1 MADIKPGLEA
11 VTATVEP
18 KEELGVQTGTKA
30 KPIVASESVLETM
43 KQLRDKK
50 QAANNYWLED
60 LKDAY
65 AWWGG
70 VNPNADLAL
79 RAQVRASQQKEL
91 SDLNTGIA
99 GQQNAIANRDAFF
112 GRQAPTQATTQPS
125 SATVA
130 PITGKAPTVMGGTS
144 QSNINIPQAKAGAA
158 ELNQQT
164 GGILGLIKDPALQ
177 TAIGFQ
183 YLTDPQKATGEI
195 MNFLAKQAEDPTAVK
210 ELRALISSG
219 AIKPTAI
226 NQAILVKILGPGAF
240 NTTDVQDSMGFT
252 KKAFPL
258 DIAGSYINKQAPIQA
273 RPPIVSGGVPTP
285 PVGGVPPAALGGGT
299 PLPPAAL
306 GGGAPP
312 VVGGGVPP
320 VVGGGAPPM
329 PPPVQARPPMPAPT
343 MAPPVQAPPVM
354 PTRPPV
360 PVATPAAAP
369 IAPVTPVAGNV
380 VNPAQQEALGGLVPP
395 GTLQA
400 AEVLKEAAKAQNEP
414 FQKGRQKGFETSF
427 KTAEEE
433 GDQIKANWRNAGNQM
448 IIADTMKELAKRN
461 EATLGVFQKA
471 GPGVAAAN
479 ALDEGLHLG
488 NNGQFGLPLQEVAAR
503 LVPGTSNQA
512 LRDRER
518 LKSLLGDQQL
528 LIAQMNKGQGT
539 WSDLERKIIS
549 GIVGSVANSAE
560 FLIRRA
566 ELLKTRAEFDKDMGD
581 RYRVFMRDPKNLARD
596 FINSDAYESAVVNYT
611 GKLRDKFD
619 KEFVA
624 GKGYSAEFGDRTKQV
639 LDKYPPQK
647 GTRP

>member
-1 MADIKPGLEA
+1 MAEMKPGLEA
-11 VTATVEP
+11 VSATVEP

-30 KPIVASESVLETM
+30 KPVVASESVLEQM

-79 RAQVRASQQKEL
+79 RAQVRANQQKEL

-99 GQQNAIANRDAFF
+99 GQQNAIQNRNSFF
-112 GRQAPTQATTQPS
+112 GTQPTAQPS
-125 SATVA
+125 VQTVA
-130 PITGKAPTVMGGTS
+130 PITAKAPNAVGGAG
-144 QSNINIPQAKAGAA
+144 QSNINIPQAKAGAQ
-158 ELNQQT
+158 ELNQVT
-164 GGILGLIKDPALQ
+164 GGVLGLIKDPALQ

-183 YLTDPQKATGEI
+183 YLTDPQKATGEV
-195 MNFLAKQAEDPTAVK
+195 MNFLAKQAEDSQDVK
-210 ELRALISSG
+210 NLRFLIASG
-219 AIKPTAI
+219 AIKPTAV

-258 DIAGSYINKQAPIQA
+258 DIAGSYINKQAPIQSRA
-273 RPPIVSGGVPTP
+273 
-285 PVGGVPPAALGGGT
+285 
-299 PLPPAAL
+299 
-306 GGGAPP
+306 P

-320 VVGGGAPPM
+320 AVSGGVPPALGGGAPPPPPVLGGGAPPVMGGNAPAVGGGAPPM
-329 PPPVQARPPMPAPT
+329 PPPVQARPTMPAPT

-354 PTRPPV
+354 PTRPTV
-360 PVATPAAAP
+360 PVAAPVAAP
-369 IAPVTPVAGNV
+369 ITPVTPVAGNV

-433 GDQIKANWRNAGNQM
+433 GDQIKANWRNAGNQ
-448 IIADTMKELAKRN
+448 INIADTMKELAKRN

-503 LVPGTSNQA
+503 LVPGSSNQA

-581 RYRVFMRDPKNLARD
+581 KYRVFMQNPKNLARD
-596 FINSDAYESAVVNYT
+596 FINSDAYESAVVNYS

-624 GKGYSAEFGDRTKQV
+624 GKGYSAEFGDRTKEV
-639 LDKYPPQK
+639 LNKYPERK
-647 GTRP
+647 GARP